1 MAKFI
6 LLFFAKKSTLWNIFI
21 IKRHITGWKYKHLL
35 DLFAITKKKKRQ
47 HEKIPAL
54 LSKKLTSKSNEQ

>member
-21 IKRHITGWKYKHLL
+21 IKRHIPEWKYK
-35 DLFAITKKKKRQ
+35 DMFAPFTITKKKKDNTRGYQ
-47 HEKIPAL
+47 R
-54 LSKKLTSKSNEQ
+54 